1 MRLFTTIRTLA
12 IPSLLTVA
20 LTVST
25 ALAGGGGGGGGG
37 GTRNPFVGSWAG
49 IPAQA
54 GLDLFRYQFTFTKD
68 FKFTLVEVDRATGLT
83 TATFTGTY
91 VLGGFGSDGFPV
103 ITMFSQGQILLQEE
117 YSGAAEGIF
126 LRGTIAINIGKL

>member
-1 MRLFTTIRTLA
+1 MRPWTTIRRRAIASMMAAALAVSMSPTTLA
-12 IPSLLTVA
+12 
-20 LTVST
+20 
-25 ALAGGGGGGGGG
+25 GGGGGG

-68 FKFTLVEVDRATGLT
+68 FQFTLVEIERATGT
-83 TATFTGTY
+83 ITASFTGTY
-91 VLGGFGSDGFPV
+91 VLAGFGPNGFPV

-126 LRGTIAINIGKL
+126 LRGTIAINIGKV

>member
-1 MRLFTTIRTLA
+1 MRPWTAIRTPTIL
-12 IPSLLTVA
+12 SMLTLA
-20 LTVST
+20 LTLSVSAT
-25 ALAGGGGGGGGG
+25 TWAGGGGGAK
-37 GTRNPFVGSWAG
+37 NPFVGSWAG

-68 FKFTLVEVDRATGLT
+68 FQFTLVEVDRATGLT
-83 TATFTGTY
+83 TATFAGTY
-91 VLGGFGSDGFPV
+91 VLGGFGPDGFPL
-103 ITMFSQGQILLQEE
+103 ITMFAQGQILLREE